1 MAKVTILGGAVVV
14 TSEFKFDEIKM
25 VEKYRPKELV
35 LMGGEDN
42 KDEVFRIGTTV
53 GNGSICEY
61 GASFGRRTRGE
72 EEKAMI
78 TFTIENI
85 ENLKEYITDEFG
97 SAIMNL
103 NKIEEKIPDVIEEI
117 KRERE
122 KVMSGI
128 TVVQ

>member
-53 GNGSICEY
+53 GNGSICGC

-78 TFTIENI
+78 TFTIEDI
-85 ENLKEYITDEFG
+85 EDLKEYITDEFG